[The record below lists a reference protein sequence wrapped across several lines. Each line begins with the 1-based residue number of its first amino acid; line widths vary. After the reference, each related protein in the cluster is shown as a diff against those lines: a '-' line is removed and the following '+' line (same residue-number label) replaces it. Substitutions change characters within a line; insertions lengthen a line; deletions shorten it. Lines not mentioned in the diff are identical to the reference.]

1 MVNDTEYLPSLTDVN
16 GYFRLSL
23 DLQPVNNQS
32 TTYMITASFEDTS
45 QEPLNCTAWAKTLD
59 GQDYAVCTTVQ
70 YGYKPSTNYA
80 SVTVEPRATQITA
93 DEGTSVSQAN
103 ETTTQSSAQVPPQK
117 TPEEMQKEAED
128 NGALKIWHEFSWWP
142 PWYRLHINAT
152 IGGNAWIHAAFNPV
166 LPILGG
172 EVQTFGF
179 ENIVPPLPSTTT
191 PPNLPPPPNTN
202 VSDELTSLVLKE
214 FFAFSFPMAA
224 AIATANIPAIPAAI
238 VAMGVYGGFGFLEIY
253 DAYHTY
259 FSNEWGAH
267 TKAFAK
273 FMTLLVMLVA
283 AIVGTELSFSAGMVL
298 KTLMIPTLSSFLSNL
313 INPVALQSTLNS
325 WWLSSLN
332 ALFAGLALLK
342 IPNPFMSSQYFKWA
356 FIITNIIL
364 IGVTFGFLVGLP
376 I

>member
-1 MVNDTEYLPSLTDVN
+1 MDTYATDLHFFDFDRPQFGSEYHMVQGWLKWNGTGVCGKQVKVMVNDTEYLPSLTDVN

-224 AIATANIPAIPAAI
+224 AIAHCKYPSDTRSNSGDGSLRWIRVSGNIRCISHI
-238 VAMGVYGGFGFLEIY
+238 FFE
-253 DAYHTY
+253 
-259 FSNEWGAH
+259 
-267 TKAFAK
+267 
-273 FMTLLVMLVA
+273 
-283 AIVGTELSFSAGMVL
+283 
-298 KTLMIPTLSSFLSNL
+298 
-313 INPVALQSTLNS
+313 
-325 WWLSSLN
+325 
-332 ALFAGLALLK
+332 
-342 IPNPFMSSQYFKWA
+342 
-356 FIITNIIL
+356 
-364 IGVTFGFLVGLP
+364 
-376 I
+376 